1 MGFHWLHY
9 VSLSMT
15 DDAHTRAPRG
25 DARRRPE
32 RLVRRVRP
40 LDRSRASSSSS
51 LAVRR
56 STLDGGSRARRARTR
71 SARATRR
78 DARAIG
84 RAVATRSVSRV
95 SRRGGRTN
103 ARVREPP
110 PPYGTR
116 ASVARRQCATSRPN
130 RIESNR
136 TNERKSS
143 CRARS
148 RLARRVSRAPR
159 RLHRARRLRT
169 SSRWPDDA
177 RRRREK
183 ARTGRPSNGAP

>member
-15 DDAHTRAPRG
+15 DDAPTRAPRG
-25 DARRRPE
+25 DARRRRA

-40 LDRSRASSSSS
+40 LDRSRASSSLS

-95 SRRGGRTN
+95 SRRGGKTN
-103 ARVREPP
+103 ARVRKPP
-110 PPYGTR
+110 PPSGTR
-116 ASVARRQCATSRPN
+116 ASVVRRQCATSRIESN
-130 RIESNR
+130 RIES
-136 TNERKSS
+136 NERKSS

-148 RLARRVSRAPR
+148 RLARRVSRARR
-159 RLHRARRLRT
+159 RLHRARRSRT

>member
-25 DARRRPE
+25 DARRRRE

-40 LDRSRASSSSS
+40 FDRSRSSSSS
-51 LAVRR
+51 SHAVRR

-95 SRRGGRTN
+95 SRRGGKTN

-110 PPYGTR
+110 PPSGTR
-116 ASVARRQCATSRPN
+116 TSVARRQCATSRIESN
-130 RIESNR
+130 RIES
-136 TNERKSS
+136 NERKSS

-148 RLARRVSRAPR
+148 RLARRVSRARR
-159 RLHRARRLRT
+159 RLHRARRSRT